1 MALKMVKIVH
11 KELKLESEVLPEAVP
26 GWELN
31 GWTTAENESKEE
43 EPPAAPEKTESP
55 VVTPAAPKSSAPSAP
70 AAGNKK
76 E

>member
-1 MALKMVKIVH
+1 MATKMVKIVH

-31 GWTTAENESKEE
+31 GWTTAENGTKEE
-43 EPPAAPEKTESP
+43 EPPAAP
-55 VVTPAAPKSSAPSAP
+55 KSGTTSAPV
-70 AAGNKK
+70 AGNKK